1 MKGISGIWLKRILD
15 KVTGRID
22 KDVLIF
28 AFFLLLSFIFWY
40 LNSLG
45 KNIEAELKYPV
56 RYINLPKERV
66 LSEELPPKLDLYLK
80 GPGYS
85 ILKLKLSGTRA
96 PLILDMSVVNYRKA
110 AGSGNSGYYIVTS
123 GLIPKLKNELRT
135 ECDITSIRP
144 DTLFFSLD
152 RIISKSVPVVA
163 DLEILTEKQYSVK
176 GHVLITPDS
185 VTITG
190 PRQVIDTMKNVRTR
204 FRKFSGVDE
213 TVIKSI
219 PLETPDGFT
228 STVRKVTVTIPVE
241 QFTEAEKLVPVR
253 IINCP
258 DSINIRIF
266 PDEVTI
272 RCQVAVSDYDE
283 FRAMPFEVI
292 LDLKKADLNAADKIP
307 VEIQDIPP
315 FVNSLRITPSKV
327 DFLIE
332 KKQSG

>member
-1 MKGISGIWLKRILD
+1 VKGISGIWLKRVLD

-28 AFFLLLSFIFWY
+28 SFFLLLSFIFWY

-66 LSEELPPKLDLYLK
+66 LSEELPSKLDLYLK

-96 PLILDMSVVNYRKA
+96 PLILDMSMINYRRA
-110 AGSGNSGYYIVTS
+110 SGSKTLNYYIVTT

-152 RIISKSVPVVA
+152 RIVTKSVPVVA
-163 DLEILTEKQYSVK
+163 DLEVLTEKQYSVK
-176 GHVLITPDS
+176 GPVLVTPDS
-185 VTITG
+185 VMVTG
-190 PRQVIDTMKNVRTR
+190 PKQVMDTLTHVRTR

-213 TVIKSI
+213 TVIRSI
-219 PLETPDGFT
+219 PLKTPGGFT
-228 STVRKVTVTIPVE
+228 ASIRKVTVTVPVE

-253 IINCP
+253 ILNCP
-258 DSINIRIF
+258 DSINVRIF
-266 PDEVTI
+266 PDEVKV
-272 RCQVAVSDYDE
+272 RCRVAVSDYDE
-283 FRAMPFEVI
+283 FKAMPFEVT
-292 LDLKKADLNAADKIP
+292 LDLRKADLNAAEKIP
-307 VEIQDIPP
+307 VEVHNVPP
-315 FVNSLRITPSKV
+315 FVNSLQVTPSKV

-332 KKQSG
+332 KKRGG